1 MTDSSIPTIGTD
13 SYVNQVYPT
22 TKRSSRSAE
31 RDLLNTIIKTRRH
44 EFNLKNYGRIE
55 QQITRK
61 VEKQVATVYHD
72 VQVSA
77 PSSLYTPF
85 PAASG
90 CSNDSLVN
98 SFEPQSSAGVLP
110 SLTTGASSLN
120 LRLQNLSH
128 ILTLLQR

>member
-1 MTDSSIPTIGTD
+1 MTDSSFPTIETD
-13 SYVNQVYPT
+13 PYVTQSYQT

-31 RDLLNTIIKTRRH
+31 RDLWHTNIKTRKN
-44 EFNLKNYGRIE
+44 EFKNYGRQE
-55 QQITRK
+55 QQIAPK
-61 VEKQVATVYHD
+61 VEKEVATVYHD
-72 VQVSA
+72 VQVST
-77 PSSLYTPF
+77 PSSLSTLF

-90 CSNDSLVN
+90 YSNDSLVN

-120 LRLQNLSH
+120 LRFQSVSH